1 MKYRVFEHSH
11 GWICISLGKLNTH
24 VTMKTKL
31 LIMAMMI
38 VGAMCSCT
46 AQNGENVE
54 QGCDVFK
61 TEGGTTVKMYCI
73 KHGSL
78 RMQVGEKWIYVD
90 PVTTAVKP
98 VTDYSTLPQ
107 ADYILVTHEH
117 FDHLDSVAINQLTKQ
132 GTVLI
137 TNARCHEILGGKGEV
152 MANGDSRT
160 LSEGWTV
167 DAVPAYNNSPEK
179 LKFHPKG
186 RDNGFVLTIEGMR
199 IYIAGDT
206 EDIPEMAALKDIDV
220 ALLPCNLPYT
230 MTPEQCARA
239 AKMFNPTVLFPYHYG
254 ETDIQQVVKLLE
266 GSGIDVRIRD
276 YQ

>member
-1 MKYRVFEHSH
+1 MSVKFFV
-11 GWICISLGKLNTH
+11 
-24 VTMKTKL
+24 
-31 LIMAMMI
+31 MAMMI
-38 VGAMCSCT
+38 VGAMCGCT
-46 AQNGENVE
+46 AQGGESNEPVE
-54 QGCDVFK
+54 KGCDVFK
-61 TEGGTTVKMYCI
+61 TQNGTTVKMYCI
-73 KHGSL
+73 KHGSV
-78 RMQVGEKWIYVD
+78 RMQVGDKWIYVD

-98 VTDYSTLPQ
+98 VTDYTTLPQ

-117 FDHLDSVAINQLTKQ
+117 FDHLDSVAINQLSKQ

-137 TNARCHEILGGKGEV
+137 TNARCHEILGGKGDV

-160 LSEGWTV
+160 LTEGWTV

-179 LKFHPKG
+179 LQFHPKG

-206 EDIPEMAALKDIDV
+206 EDIPEMVDIRDIDV
-220 ALLPCNLPYT
+220 AFLPCNLPYT

-239 AKMFNPTVLFPYHYG
+239 AQMIKPTVLFPYHYG
-254 ETDIQQVVKLLE
+254 QTDIQQVVRLLE
-266 GSGIDVRIRD
+266 GSNIDVRIRD

>member
-1 MKYRVFEHSH
+1 MKVSFF
-11 GWICISLGKLNTH
+11 
-24 VTMKTKL
+24 V
-31 LIMAMMI
+31 MAMMI
-38 VGAMCSCT
+38 VSAMCGCT
-46 AQNGENVE
+46 AQENRQSVE
-54 QGCDVFK
+54 EGCDMFK
-61 TEGGTTVKMYCI
+61 TTDGTVVKMYCI

-78 RMQVGEKWIYVD
+78 RMQVGEKWVYVD

-98 VTDYSTLPQ
+98 VTDYSTLPK

-117 FDHLDSVAINQLTKQ
+117 FDHLDSVAIGQLTKD

-160 LSEGWTV
+160 LAEGWTV

-179 LKFHPKG
+179 LQFHPKG
-186 RDNGFVLTIEGMR
+186 RDNGFVLTIEDMR

-206 EDIPEMAALKDIDV
+206 EDIPEMDNLKDIDV

-230 MTPEQCARA
+230 MTPEQCARVA
-239 AKMFNPTVLFPYHYG
+239 RVIKPTVLFPYHYG
-254 ETDIQQVVKLLE
+254 QTDIQQVVRLLE
-266 GSGIDVRIRD
+266 GSGIDVRIRN

>member
-1 MKYRVFEHSH
+1 
-11 GWICISLGKLNTH
+11 
-24 VTMKTKL
+24 
-31 LIMAMMI
+31 MAMTI
-38 VGAMCSCT
+38 VGAMCGCT
-46 AQNGENVE
+46 AQNVE
-54 QGCDVFK
+54 DSEKGCDVFK
-61 TEGGTTVKMYCI
+61 TQKGTTVKMYCI

-98 VTDYSTLPQ
+98 VTDYSTLPK

-117 FDHLDSVAINQLTKQ
+117 FDHLDSVAINQLSKE

-137 TNARCHEILGGKGEV
+137 TNARCHELLGGKGDV
-152 MANGDSRT
+152 MANGDTRI
-160 LSEGWTV
+160 LPEEWV
-167 DAVPAYNNSPEK
+167 VEAVPAYNHSPQK
-179 LKFHPKG
+179 LQFHPKG
-186 RDNGFVLTIEGMR
+186 RDNGFVLTIEDMR

-206 EDIPEMAALKDIDV
+206 EDIPEMDYLKDIDV
-220 ALLPCNLPYT
+220 AFLPCNLPYT
-230 MTPEQCARA
+230 MAPDQCAHA
-239 AKMFNPTVLFPYHYG
+239 ARMIKPTVLFPYHYG

>member
-1 MKYRVFEHSH
+1 
-11 GWICISLGKLNTH
+11 
-24 VTMKTKL
+24 
-31 LIMAMMI
+31 MMI
-38 VGAMCSCT
+38 IGAMCSCT
-46 AQNGENVE
+46 AQNGEQN
-54 QGCDVFK
+54 CDVFK
-61 TEGGTTVKMYCI
+61 TEQGTTVKMYCI

-98 VTDYSTLPQ
+98 VTDYSTLPK

-117 FDHLDSVAINQLTKQ
+117 FDHLDSVAINQLTKE

-152 MANGDSRT
+152 MKGGDMLAWSDDWMV
-160 LSEGWTV
+160 E
-167 DAVPAYNNSPEK
+167 AVPAYNISPDK
-179 LKFHPKG
+179 LQFHPKG

-206 EDIPEMAALKDIDV
+206 EDIPEMGNIKDIDV
-220 ALLPCNLPYT
+220 AFLPCNLPYT
-230 MTPEQCARA
+230 MSPEQCSQA
-239 AKMFNPTVLFPYHYG
+239 ALTIKPAVLFPYHYG
-254 ETDIQQVVKLLE
+254 ETDIQQVVRLLD